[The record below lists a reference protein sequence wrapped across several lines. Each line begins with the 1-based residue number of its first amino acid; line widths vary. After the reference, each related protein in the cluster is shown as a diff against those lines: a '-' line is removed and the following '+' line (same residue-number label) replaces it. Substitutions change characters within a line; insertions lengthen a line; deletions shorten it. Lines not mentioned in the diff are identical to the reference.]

1 MIFNSYRL
9 LKIFSLIFLIFNFSH
24 ATEIKILKKINNE
37 IITNVDVELE
47 YNYLVALNN
56 DLKNVA
62 KNEGLKIAEDSLLR
76 EKIKLNEIK
85 KNFLIENFKDKE
97 LLNNIL
103 ISFYKQ
109 LNLKDELEFNN
120 YLQNFGLNI
129 NEVKDKIKIEV
140 LWNQLI
146 GQKYMSQINID
157 EQALKKKI
165 KKDKLNFVDVIEYD
179 LSEIVFQAKDQKELE
194 SKINEIKLNIDMN
207 GFSAAANRFSTANSS
222 KFGGKIGKVK
232 ENQLSNQIQK
242 ELNKIN
248 IGEISNPINIG
259 SGFIILYIND
269 KKISK
274 LEENEDD
281 LLKKMIQFEK
291 AKQFDQFSLIYFNK
305 VKINTII
312 KSD

>member
-1 MIFNSYRL
+1 MIFDSLRL
-9 LKIFSLIFLIFNFSH
+9 LKIFLFIFLTLNFSQ

-56 DLKNVA
+56 DLRNVS

-85 KNFLIENFKDKE
+85 KNFLIENFKDKD

-109 LNLKDELEFNN
+109 LNLKDELEFND
-120 YLQNFGLNI
+120 YLQNYGLNI
-129 NEVKDKIKIEV
+129 SEVKEKIKIEV

>member
-1 MIFNSYRL
+1 MIFNSVRL
-9 LKIFSLIFLIFNFSH
+9 FSFFLLILLAFNFSH
-24 ATEIKILKKINNE
+24 ATEIKILRKINNE

-56 DLKNVA
+56 DLKNVS
-62 KNEGLKIAEDSLLR
+62 KSEGLKIAEDSLLR
-76 EKIKLNEIK
+76 EKIKLDEIK
-85 KNFLIENFKDKE
+85 KNFLIENFKDND

-109 LNLKDELEFNN
+109 LNLKNELEFNN
-120 YLQNFGLNI
+120 YLKDFGLSI
-129 NEVKDKIKIEV
+129 GEVKNKIKIEV

-146 GQKYMSQINID
+146 GQKYMNQIDID

-179 LSEIVFQAKDQKELE
+179 LSEIVFQAKDQKELN

-242 ELNKIN
+242 ELNKKD
-248 IGEISNPINIG
+248 IGEITNPIKIG

-274 LEENEDD
+274 LEESEED